1 MRINKFNNLFFLLLL
16 NLTFFSCNKPIND
29 TYITGWKLIW
39 QDEFNYPKE
48 NLTKNWTFEKGYGS
62 NGWGN
67 DEWQYYTNENAIIE
81 SGKLVITAKNN
92 NIIGKRDS
100 SITSSRMHTYKNFEF
115 KPGTKIIARI
125 KLPWG
130 QGIWPAFWALGS
142 NFYKIGWPS
151 CGEID
156 ILELTG
162 GDPFKN
168 KKNHTIHST
177 THWNEVNDNKNY
189 KHAQHGKHLE
199 LADSF
204 INKYHIYELN
214 YELNYIQTKIDGKEI
229 FKIKTSVGK
238 LKEPFSK
245 AFFLILNVAVGGHW
259 PGNPSN
265 ETIFPQKMHVDYIRA
280 YQKL

>member
-1 MRINKFNNLFFLLLL
+1 MTINKFNNLFFLLLL
-16 NLTFFSCNKPIND
+16 NLTFFSCNKPIKD
-29 TYITGWKLIW
+29 TYIPGWNLIW

-48 NLTKNWTFEKGYGS
+48 KLAKNWTFEKGYGS

-67 DEWQYYTNENAIIE
+67 DEWQYYTNENTSIE
-81 SGKLVITAKNN
+81 SGNLVITAKAEG
-92 NIIGKRDS
+92 NINKRDKS
-100 SITSSRMHTYKNFEF
+100 VTSSRLQTYQKFDF

-142 NFYKIGWPS
+142 NYSEVGWPS

-156 ILELTG
+156 ILEMTG
-162 GDPFKN
+162 ASPIDHEKN
-168 KKNHTIHST
+168 YTIHST
-177 THWNEVNDNKNY
+177 CHWNDVNDPKNY
-189 KHAQHGKHLE
+189 KHAQHGKPLKLDKE
-199 LADSF
+199 F
-204 INKYHIYELN
+204 INDYHVYEMIYQSD
-214 YELNYIQTKIDGKEI
+214 YIETKVDGKEI
-229 FKIKTSVGK
+229 FKIKTNVGK

-280 YQKL
+280 YQKT